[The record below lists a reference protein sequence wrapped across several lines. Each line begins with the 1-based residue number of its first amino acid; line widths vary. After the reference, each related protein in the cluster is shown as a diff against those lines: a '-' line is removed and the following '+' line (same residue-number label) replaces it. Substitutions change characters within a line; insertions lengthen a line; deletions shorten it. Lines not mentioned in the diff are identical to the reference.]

1 MSVKGARNFDLNIEE
16 ILERWDVRHAIRELI
31 ANALDQRIFSTRKM
45 PTFEWA
51 LAPGGSDSMRRL
63 GPNQAFHR
71 YRSSSIHP
79 QSNC

>member
-1 MSVKGARNFDLNIEE
+1 MSISGVEISTYACYPRTDRQRLDEE
-16 ILERWDVRHAIRELI
+16 
-31 ANALDQRIFSTRKM
+31 IFSTRKM
-45 PTFEWA
+45 PTFESP